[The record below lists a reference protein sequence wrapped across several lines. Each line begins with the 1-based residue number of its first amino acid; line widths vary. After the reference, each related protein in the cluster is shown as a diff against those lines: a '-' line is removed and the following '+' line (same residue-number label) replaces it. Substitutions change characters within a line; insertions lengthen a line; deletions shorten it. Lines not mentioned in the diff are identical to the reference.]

1 MRKTI
6 CAAGAALLA
15 LSLAACGGSGGNT
28 PDNPAES
35 ILTGVPAPQESIL
48 TGVPAPQGDTGDN
61 DNDGDSGSDN
71 DNDGS

>member
-35 ILTGVPAPQESIL
+35 ILTGVPAPQ
-48 TGVPAPQGDTGDN
+48 GDTGDD
-61 DNDGDSGSDN
+61 DNDGDSGSDD
-71 DNDGS
+71 DNDGN